1 MNVSCD
7 NNENISE
14 TTITMTFPCEH
25 TIMKYDMDKFNLT
38 QFGCRIQN
46 LINLLVNRKKLN
58 VCPASFILNTT
69 NQSYHH
75 FSVIFFKMCTF
86 SYGHLFLVSILY
98 QLTPEKN
105 QVLTGDLTQICKQTL
120 QLIKF
125 YFTKSMKGNRG
136 NWLVQFKFPFLSIV
150 WSFLL
155 T

>member
-14 TTITMTFPCEH
+14 TTITMTFPCKH

-46 LINLLVNRKKLN
+46 LIKLLVNRKKLN
-58 VCPASFILNTT
+58 VCPASVILNTT

-86 SYGHLFLVSILY
+86 SYGHLFLVSIFY
-98 QLTPEKN
+98 Q
-105 QVLTGDLTQICKQTL
+105 QVHTGDLTHCKQTL

-125 YFTKSMKGNRG
+125 YLIKNMKGNRG
-136 NWLVQFKFPFLSIV
+136 NWLAQFKFPFLSIL

-155 T
+155 P